1 MPSIIIRP
9 YAMPQQHKKYRF
21 ALVSHSIE
29 VVNSVRKYAD
39 PETEDLFTTIVG
51 LDDAVAT
58 AKALIQDGYEV
69 ILGHGGTGGMIAKSI
84 GQPVV
89 NIPITMLE
97 IITAL
102 LSAQKLGNKIG
113 VTSFAAEREGFD
125 ILREVL
131 RMDLQQIVFNSQI
144 ELEAGVQ
151 KAIDEGVNVIVGGGV
166 SRKITA
172 RHEAHSVIIEPG
184 RQIVQEALSQ
194 ARALA
199 GARRREMEY
208 HERLQTIF
216 KIMDDGMVC
225 VDALGHLNFCNQTAE
240 AMLGMD
246 LGPNQDQSFS
256 DLADALGLIDVLA
269 SGSKKTDTIIKIR
282 DNELVVN
289 CLPIIIDGRV
299 SGAVSLLKEGRAI
312 HDIDRKLRARIY
324 RKGFV
329 ARHAMADI
337 TAVSSGMRK
346 LIAKG
351 RRFAQTEAAI
361 LIYGETGTGK
371 EFLTH
376 ALHNISLR
384 KKAPFVAINCAALP
398 ETLLESE
405 LFGHEEGAFTGAKK
419 GGKIGLFE
427 LANHGTIF
435 LDEIGDISPR
445 LQVRFLRVLENKE
458 VMRVG
463 GDKIVPVDVR
473 VISSTHKDLREEVR
487 AGRFRQDLYYRLAVL
502 RLSIP
507 PLRRRMEDI
516 PALLAP
522 LLESYKKPL
531 SCLTSGM
538 LARIQSYHW
547 PGNIRELNSLMESY
561 LILLGHRQSDNRLF
575 MELFET
581 YEDPEDPADR
591 PPSMGKE
598 TALATAGAETDEA
611 TRPRTLMEN
620 LENHKLKIIRQTL
633 HRCGN
638 NKTLAAKKLGIS
650 TNTLWRALK
659 KGQGLFS

>member
-1 MPSIIIRP
+1 MPH
-9 YAMPQQHKKYRF
+9 QQKKYRF

-29 VVNSVRKYAD
+29 VVNIVRKYSD
-39 PETEDLFTTIVG
+39 PETEDLFTTVVG

-58 AKALIQDGYEV
+58 AKTLIQEGYEV

-89 NIPITMLE
+89 NMPITMLE
-97 IITAL
+97 IVTAL
-102 LSAQKLGNKIG
+102 LKAQKLGHKIG

-125 ILREVL
+125 TIRKVL
-131 RMDLQQIVFNSQI
+131 RMNLQQIVFNSQK
-144 ELEAGVQ
+144 ELEDGVE
-151 KAIDEGVNVIVGGGV
+151 KAIDEGVNIIVGGGV
-166 SRKITA
+166 SRKIAA
-172 RHEAHSVIIEPG
+172 RHQARSVIIEPG
-184 RQIVQEALSQ
+184 RHIVQEALSQ

-216 KIMDDGMVC
+216 KIMDDGMIC
-225 VDALGHLNFCNQTAE
+225 VDALGHLNFYNQTAE

-246 LGPNQDQSFS
+246 LGPYQNQPFA

-269 SGSKKTDTIIKIR
+269 SGAKKADAIIKIQ

-289 CLPIIIDGRV
+289 CLPILIDGRV

-312 HDIDRKLRARIY
+312 HAIDRKLRERIY
-324 RKGFV
+324 RKGFI
-329 ARHAMADI
+329 ARRSMADI
-337 TAVSSGMRK
+337 VAVSAGMRK

-351 RRFAQTEAAI
+351 KKFARTEAAI
-361 LIYGETGTGK
+361 LICGETGTGK
-371 EFLTH
+371 EFLSH

-435 LDEIGDISPR
+435 LDEIGDISPP

-487 AGRFRQDLYYRLAVL
+487 AGRFRKDLYYRLAVL
-502 RLSIP
+502 RLTIP
-507 PLRRRMEDI
+507 PLRRRMQDI
-516 PALLAP
+516 PELLAP
-522 LLESYKKPL
+522 LLKSYNKPL
-531 SCLTSGM
+531 SGITPAM
-538 LARIQSYHW
+538 FARIQSYHW

-561 LILLGHRQSDNRLF
+561 LILLGNRQHDDRLF
-575 MELFET
+575 MELFEE
-581 YEDPEDPADR
+581 YGDPEGSPGRQPAI
-591 PPSMGKE
+591 GKE
-598 TALATAGAETDEA
+598 ATLSPAGTRAEAENDS
-611 TRPRTLMEN
+611 RTLMEQ
-620 LENHKLKIIRQTL
+620 LEDHKLKLIRQTL
-633 HRCGN
+633 HRCGH
-638 NKTLAAKKLGIS
+638 NKTLAAKKLGVS
-650 TNTLWRALK
+650 TNTLWRALR
-659 KGQGLFS
+659 KGPDSFLDNTR